1 MRSVFMSENVEMKED
16 PTLSDDEESEM
27 LTTRSSREAQAG
39 KRYVWAGTLLLAI
52 VGVVACVVSLM
63 PGAKFHSVP
72 ETFGAKTTGLFETD
86 EFKSLIHS
94 QVRSL
99 MEINGVSNGMESDE
113 HIHKHV
119 DKAVTSAV
127 DYIGKQ
133 ASQSEMDS
141 LRNAHLGPEGWETVR
156 ALLKALSDKR
166 VQDVGHAV
174 VQEARA
180 NLLAGPAEIGKRVRA
195 RLQKEHLL
203 GVAQELLPPKLRS
216 TLLQRW
222 ASVDAK
228 EDDIWKMMLDPT
240 GGNLARLR
248 DNTNSTTI
256 ESSALLG
263 STPSR
268 SLRKGPWSGGPKFKL
283 NGAELTLGIVDVVFV
298 SAAEVMLHLDL
309 LLPGVDFPRWVH
321 GMLIVPA
328 FAGGALSCKVG
339 KSFYCEFFLGALG
352 LNALDAVAIAAGLNL

>member
-127 DYIGKQ
+127 DYIGKH
-133 ASQSEMDS
+133 ASESEKDS

-268 SLRKGPWSGGPKFKL
+268 SLGAPAPKKKKL
-283 NGAELTLGIVDVVFV
+283 KLTGLEITLGIFDIVFV
-298 SAAEVMLHLDL
+298 SAEEIVLHLDL
-309 LLPGVDFPRWVH
+309 LIPGCDIPGWVH
-321 GMLIVPA
+321 GMLGVPA
-328 FAGGALSCKVG
+328 FAGGTMSCAIKK
-339 KSFYCEFFLGALG
+339 KSFYCEYFLGALG